1 MNTDKFMER
10 PLVRR
15 AWQICQRSGCLQPEL
30 ALDMILSKV
39 DTIMSITERRR
50 SSAFAP
56 HGADDEPE
64 PSPENHHADIRS
76 FHTPWVRLPLLFLA
90 PLLVTGASADDEKPL
105 AVVKAADARNHIDE
119 RCTVELT
126 VRSSKNAAP
135 RREYYLDSEE
145 DFHDEKNFAVVISY
159 DHADLFKKAGIDD
172 AAEHYKGKSLRVTGK
187 VIHENDQVRIRVED
201 PKQIKIVEAG
211 K

>member
-1 MNTDKFMER
+1 MNAR
-10 PLVRR
+10 
-15 AWQICQRSGCLQPEL
+15 
-30 ALDMILSKV
+30 
-39 DTIMSITERRR
+39 
-50 SSAFAP
+50 FAP
-56 HGADDEPE
+56 DGADDEPT
-64 PSPENHHADIRS
+64 PENHHAEIRS
-76 FHTPWVRLPLLFLA
+76 FYPPWVRP
-90 PLLVTGASADDEKPL
+90 PTPIPVPSLVTGASADDEKPP

-187 VIHENDQVRIRVED
+187 VIRENDQVRIRVED